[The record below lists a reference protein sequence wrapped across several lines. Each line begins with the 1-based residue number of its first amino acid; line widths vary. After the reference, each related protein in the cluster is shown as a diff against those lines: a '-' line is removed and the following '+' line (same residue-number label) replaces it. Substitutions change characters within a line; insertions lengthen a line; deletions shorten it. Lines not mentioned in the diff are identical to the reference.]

1 MIYMTNKIVA
11 IQGDNLKKINIK
23 TDTTIFLANEAQNKG
38 YKLFYYY
45 PENLSN
51 IRGKTVSEG
60 YFIKIDYSKKKF
72 YKILKKSKL
81 DLSFAKYILI
91 RQDPPFNLEYISTT
105 LMLDRIKDKTKIIN
119 DPTSVRNISE
129 KFYSINFLKFMPP
142 TIFTKDLKLIKKFY
156 KENNKIVIKPIHGYA
171 GKDILFID
179 RNFNQKTIKTYIK
192 KIGHVMAQKFLPLV
206 KHGDKRV
213 FILNGKVKGAIK
225 RVPSKGSILS
235 NISQGGSALKTKLNK
250 KELYISK
257 VIAKKLKKNNI
268 FFAGID
274 LISNYLIGDINVTS
288 PTGLP
293 QYKDLTGINLAKN
306 YWDEVKKLK

>member
-1 MIYMTNKIVA
+1 MQKIIV
-11 IQGDNLKKINIK
+11 IQANSVDLINIE
-23 TDTTIFLANEAQNKG
+23 TDTTLQLALEAQKRSYQIYWYETKDLSLIKG
-38 YKLFYYY
+38 KVYAKAKKVIFF
-45 PENLSN
+45 EN
-51 IRGKTVSEG
+51 RKK
-60 YFIKIDYSKKKF
+60 YF
-72 YKILKKSKL
+72 KILKHVNL
-81 DLSFAKYILI
+81 DLSKANYILI
-91 RQDPPFNLEYISTT
+91 RQNPPFNMDYITSTLYLENIPKKVKILNNPIS
-105 LMLDRIKDKTKIIN
+105 L
-119 DPTSVRNISE
+119 RNISE
-129 KFYSINFLKFMPP
+129 KFYSSNFLKFMPP
-142 TIFTKDLKLIKKFY
+142 TIFTKDLRLIKKFY
-156 KENNKIVIKPIHGYA
+156 KENKKIVIKPIHGYA

-213 FILNGKVKGAIK
+213 FILNGKVKGAIR

-250 KELYISK
+250 KELHISK

>member
-1 MIYMTNKIVA
+1 MQKIIA
-11 IQGDNLKKINIK
+11 IQANSVDLINVE
-23 TDTTIFLANEAQNKG
+23 TDTTLMLALEAQKRSYQIYWYETKDLSLIKG
-38 YKLFYYY
+38 KVYAKAKKVVFF
-45 PENLSN
+45 EN
-51 IRGKTVSEG
+51 RKK
-60 YFIKIDYSKKKF
+60 YF
-72 YKILKKSKL
+72 KILKYVNL
-81 DLSFAKYILI
+81 DLTKANYILI
-91 RQDPPFNLEYISTT
+91 RQNPPFNMDYITSTLYLENIP
-105 LMLDRIKDKTKIIN
+105 KKVKILNNPI
-119 DPTSVRNISE
+119 SVRNISE

-142 TIFTKDLKLIKKFY
+142 TIFTEDLKLIKKFY

-179 RNFNQKTIKTYIK
+179 RNFNERTIKRYIK
-192 KIGHVMAQKFLPLV
+192 KIGHVMVQKFLPLV
-206 KHGDKRV
+206 KYGDKRV
-213 FILNGKVKGAIK
+213 FILNGKVNGAIR

-250 KELYISK
+250 KELHISN

-306 YWDEVKKLK
+306 FWDEAKKLK

>member
-1 MIYMTNKIVA
+1 MQKIIA
-11 IQGDNLKKINIK
+11 IQANSVDLINIE
-23 TDTTIFLANEAQNKG
+23 TDTTLQLALEAQKRSYQIYWYETKDLSLIKG
-38 YKLFYYY
+38 KVYAKAKKVIFF
-45 PENLSN
+45 EN
-51 IRGKTVSEG
+51 RKK
-60 YFIKIDYSKKKF
+60 YF
-72 YKILKKSKL
+72 KILKFVNL
-81 DLSFAKYILI
+81 DLSKANYILI
-91 RQDPPFNLEYISTT
+91 RQNPPFNMDYITSTLYLENIP
-105 LMLDRIKDKTKIIN
+105 KKVKILNNPI
-119 DPTSVRNISE
+119 SVRNISE
-129 KFYSINFLKFMPP
+129 KFYSSNFLKFMPP

-156 KENNKIVIKPIHGYA
+156 KENKKIVIKPIHGYA

-250 KELYISK
+250 KELHISK

>member
-1 MIYMTNKIVA
+1 MQKIIA
-11 IQGDNLKKINIK
+11 IQANSVDLINVE
-23 TDTTIFLANEAQNKG
+23 TDTTLLLALEAQKRSYQIYWYETKDLSLIKG
-38 YKLFYYY
+38 KVYAKAKKIIFF
-45 PENLSN
+45 EN
-51 IRGKTVSEG
+51 RKK
-60 YFIKIDYSKKKF
+60 YF
-72 YKILKKSKL
+72 KILKHVNL
-81 DLSFAKYILI
+81 DLSKANYILI
-91 RQDPPFNLEYISTT
+91 RQNPPFNMDYITSTLYLENIP
-105 LMLDRIKDKTKIIN
+105 KKVKILNNPI
-119 DPTSVRNISE
+119 SVRNISE

-179 RNFNQKTIKTYIK
+179 RNFNENTIKRYIK
-192 KIGHVMAQKFLPLV
+192 KIGHVMVQKFLPLV

-213 FILNGKVKGAIK
+213 FILNGKVKGAIR

-250 KELYISK
+250 KELHISK

>member
-1 MIYMTNKIVA
+1 MQKIIA
-11 IQGDNLKKINIK
+11 IQANSVDLINVE
-23 TDTTIFLANEAQNKG
+23 TDTTLLLALEAQKRSYQIYWYETKDLSLIKG
-38 YKLFYYY
+38 KVYAKAKKVIFF
-45 PENLSN
+45 EN
-51 IRGKTVSEG
+51 RKK
-60 YFIKIDYSKKKF
+60 YF
-72 YKILKKSKL
+72 KILKHVNL
-81 DLSFAKYILI
+81 DLSKANYILI
-91 RQDPPFNLEYISTT
+91 RQNPPFNMDYITSTLYLENIP
-105 LMLDRIKDKTKIIN
+105 KKVKILNNPI
-119 DPTSVRNISE
+119 SVRNISE

-142 TIFTKDLKLIKKFY
+142 TIITKDLKLIKKFY

-179 RNFNQKTIKTYIK
+179 RNFNENTIKRYIK
-192 KIGHVMAQKFLPLV
+192 KIGHVMVQKFLPLV

-213 FILNGKVKGAIK
+213 FILNGKVKGAIR

>member
-1 MIYMTNKIVA
+1 MQKIIA
-11 IQGDNLKKINIK
+11 IQANSVDLINIE
-23 TDTTIFLANEAQNKG
+23 TDTTLQLALEAQKRSYQIYWYETKDLSLIKG
-38 YKLFYYY
+38 KVYAKAKKVIFF
-45 PENLSN
+45 EN
-51 IRGKTVSEG
+51 RKK
-60 YFIKIDYSKKKF
+60 YF
-72 YKILKKSKL
+72 KILKYVNL
-81 DLSFAKYILI
+81 DLSKANYILI
-91 RQDPPFNLEYISTT
+91 RQNPPFNMDYITSTLYLENIP
-105 LMLDRIKDKTKIIN
+105 KKVKILNSPI
-119 DPTSVRNISE
+119 SVRNISE

-142 TIFTKDLKLIKKFY
+142 TIFTKDLKIIKKFF

-179 RNFNQKTIKTYIK
+179 RNFNEKIIKRYIK
-192 KIGHVMAQKFLPLV
+192 KIGHVMVQKFLPLV

-213 FILNGKVKGAIK
+213 FILNGKVKGAIR

-268 FFAGID
+268 FFACIY
-274 LISNYLIGDINVTS
+274 LNSNYLIGDINVTS

-306 YWDEVKKLK
+306 YWDEAKKLK

>member
-1 MIYMTNKIVA
+1 MQKIIA
-11 IQGDNLKKINIK
+11 IQANSVDLINIE
-23 TDTTIFLANEAQNKG
+23 TDTTLQLALEAQKRSYQIYWYETKDLSLIKG
-38 YKLFYYY
+38 KVYAKAKKVIFF
-45 PENLSN
+45 EN
-51 IRGKTVSEG
+51 RKK
-60 YFIKIDYSKKKF
+60 YF
-72 YKILKKSKL
+72 KILKYVNL
-81 DLSFAKYILI
+81 DLSKANYILI
-91 RQDPPFNLEYISTT
+91 RQNPPFNMDYITSTLYLENIP
-105 LMLDRIKDKTKIIN
+105 KKVKILNNPI
-119 DPTSVRNISE
+119 SVRNISE

-179 RNFNQKTIKTYIK
+179 RNFNEKIIKRYIK
-192 KIGHVMAQKFLPLV
+192 KIGHVMVQKFLPLV

-213 FILNGKVKGAIK
+213 FILNGKVKGAIR

-250 KELYISK
+250 KELNISK

-293 QYKDLTGINLAKN
+293 QYKNLTGINLAKN

>member
-1 MIYMTNKIVA
+1 MQKIIA
-11 IQGDNLKKINIK
+11 IQANSVDLINIE
-23 TDTTIFLANEAQNKG
+23 TDTTLQLALEAQKRSYQIYWYETKDLSLIKG
-38 YKLFYYY
+38 KVYAKAKKVIFF
-45 PENLSN
+45 EN
-51 IRGKTVSEG
+51 RKK
-60 YFIKIDYSKKKF
+60 YFN
-72 YKILKKSKL
+72 ILKHVNL
-81 DLSFAKYILI
+81 DLSKANYILI
-91 RQDPPFNLEYISTT
+91 RQNPPFNMDYITSTLYLENIP
-105 LMLDRIKDKTKIIN
+105 KKVKILNNPI
-119 DPTSVRNISE
+119 SVRNISE

-142 TIFTKDLKLIKKFY
+142 TIITKDLKLIKKFY

-179 RNFNQKTIKTYIK
+179 RNFNENTIKRYIK
-192 KIGHVMAQKFLPLV
+192 KIGHVMVQKFLPLV

-213 FILNGKVKGAIK
+213 FILNGKVKGAIR

-250 KELYISK
+250 KELYISN
-257 VIAKKLKKNNI
+257 VIARKLKKNNI